1 MESKLTKV
9 GVANLHH
16 NLQFDVAIIINYI
29 VSLSYSIIALYIGD
43 FEDVLKRAFDIG
55 LQKVY

>member
-1 MESKLTKV
+1 M
-9 GVANLHH
+9 HH
-16 NLQFDVAIIINYI
+16 NLQFDVAIIKKYI
-29 VSLSYSIIALYIGD
+29 VSLLYSIIVLYIGD